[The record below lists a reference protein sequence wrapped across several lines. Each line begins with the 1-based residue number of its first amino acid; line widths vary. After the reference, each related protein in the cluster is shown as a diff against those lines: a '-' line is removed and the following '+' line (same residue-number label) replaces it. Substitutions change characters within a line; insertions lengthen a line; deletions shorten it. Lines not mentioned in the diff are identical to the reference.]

1 MRRALPRGLD
11 LPSGSGSPQQ
21 YFFLFSFLYLFSNRF
36 SISHIC
42 FAYQLFHPINVKRTS
57 YEISAVW
64 KQRHRIIWNT
74 FTTEYKLQS
83 LSRQNWVPQSAKEC
97 CPPPP
102 PPVGPKGETYSL
114 AGEGE
119 GDPIPPKEKT
129 LWYSAYICISSTSF
143 KYWINEYGK
152 AIS

>member
-11 LPSGSGSPQQ
+11 LPSGSPLQ

-42 FAYQLFHPINVKRTS
+42 FAYQHFHPINVKRTS
-57 YEISAVW
+57 YEISMVS
-64 KQRHRIIWNT
+64 KQTHRIILNT
-74 FTTEYKLQS
+74 LNYRVSSFLS
-83 LSRQNWVPQSAKEC
+83 SRQNWVPPSAKEC
-97 CPPPP
+97 CPPP

-119 GDPIPPKEKT
+119 GDPIPTKEKT
-129 LWYSAYICISSTSF
+129 LCYSAYKVLYFLYFI
-143 KYWINEYGK
+143 
-152 AIS
+152 